1 MAVAVYMLC
10 MLASAFCAL
19 LLLREYRRSRARLLL
34 WSSLSFVGWAANNAL
49 LFMDLVIF
57 VNVVDLALARATTAL
72 VAVSLLL
79 YGLVWDTA

>member
-49 LFMDLVIF
+49 LF
-57 VNVVDLALARATTAL
+57 VDLAVFPTWPDLGPLRALTAV

-79 YGLVWDTA
+79 YGLIWDTA

>member
-1 MAVAVYMLC
+1 MAVAVYLLC
-10 MLASAFCAL
+10 MLTSAFCAL

-34 WSSLSFVGWAANNAL
+34 WSSLSFVGWAINNAM
-49 LFMDLVIF
+49 LFMDLVLF
-57 VNVVDLALARATTAL
+57 GNLVDLSLARAATAL

>member
-10 MLASAFCAL
+10 MLTSAFCAL

-34 WSSLSFVGWAANNAL
+34 WSSLSFVGWALNNLL
-49 LFMDLVIF
+49 LFLHYVIF
-57 VNVVDLALARATTAL
+57 VNLVDLSLARAVTAL
-72 VAVSLLL
+72 VAISLLL

>member
-1 MAVAVYMLC
+1 MLT
-10 MLASAFCAL
+10 SAFCAL

-34 WSSLSFVGWAANNAL
+34 WSSLSFVGWAINNAM
-49 LFMDLVIF
+49 LFMDLVLF
-57 VNVVDLALARATTAL
+57 GNLVDLSLARAATAL